1 MIVLFKDVLRLL
13 LALKKIEEG
22 VARDRLSNDTLLA
35 CLLVLLSLFDFLFGG
50 VLSLFPVDDCA
61 FDLDSLIRIVVHDG
75 SEADRLVCKELVLT
89 ECHRHGELGRRNFD
103 LAAVQLGQ
111 VLEDRSIFI
120 GDHRL
125 KHRMILDGLSPK
137 VRYAGLVLQV
147 VNIGLFAGL
156 FLFFISLFLLVS
168 LDDTGHRSLQL
179 SEGRIEVITKVIELL
194 FSSLQDGITLLQ
206 DGELALLE
214 GFAKFAHF
222 LLKLIVNLAA
232 LVREH
237 IQALEA
243 LLHVLG
249 HARDDLDHLLLHL
262 FLSLA
267 DGEEGLFFLG
277 ASFLL
282 SSGDFLLGGGSVRLC
297 GHRSLSLLCL
307 FKRVL

>member
-13 LALKKIEEG
+13 LTLEEIEEG
-22 VARDRLSNDTLLA
+22 VARDRLNNDALLA
-35 CLLVLLSLFDFLFGG
+35 SLLVLLRLFNFLFGG
-50 VLSLFPVDDCA
+50 VLALFPVDDCA
-61 FDLDSLIRIVVHDG
+61 FDLDSLVRIVVHYG
-75 SEADRLVCKELVLT
+75 SEADRLVCKELVFT
-89 ECHRHGELGRRNFD
+89 EFHSYSELGRRKFD

-137 VRYAGLVLQV
+137 VRYAGLFLQV

-156 FLFFISLFLLVS
+156 FLFFISFFLLVS

-179 SEGRIEVITKVIELL
+179 SERRIEVITKVIELL
-194 FSSLQDGITLLQ
+194 FSSFQDGITLLQ

-214 GFAKFAHF
+214 GLAKFAHF
-222 LLKLIVNLAA
+222 LLKLIVNLTS
-232 LVREH
+232 LVREN

-249 HARDDLDHLLLHL
+249 HTRDDLDHLLLHL

-282 SSGDFLLGGGSVRLC
+282 GSGDLLLGGSCVRLVS
-297 GHRSLSLLCL
+297 HRSLSLLC
-307 FKRVL
+307 